1 MKNGPQIKIPV
12 QIRKRAFF
20 FLTLIFFWWKTN
32 TMCLY
37 YITQILRLFARNQNI
52 FKQNKEG
59 TFTGKL
65 SIPFLES
72 SSRC

>member
-1 MKNGPQIKIPV
+1 M
-12 QIRKRAFF
+12 
-20 FLTLIFFWWKTN
+20 
-32 TMCLY
+32 
-37 YITQILRLFARNQNI
+37 LRLFARYQNI

-72 SSRC
+72 SYEVLIFLRVIQSRQIFFGIS

>member
-1 MKNGPQIKIPV
+1 
-12 QIRKRAFF
+12 
-20 FLTLIFFWWKTN
+20 
-32 TMCLY
+32 MCLT
-37 YITQILRLFARNQNI
+37 YITQILRLFARYQNI

-72 SSRC
+72 SYEVLIFLRVIQSRQIFFGIS